1 MQMRKEWKQLEEKGK
16 AGEIFEDE
24 RFKDMFTK
32 DKFKVDFEAKEYIQ
46 THPGMQ
52 QKMRREEEWVEQ
64 VEEEEE
70 NEE

>member
-1 MQMRKEWKQLEEKGK
+1 MLEEKGK

-46 THPGMQ
+46 THPGM
-52 QKMRREEEWVEQ
+52 
-64 VEEEEE
+64 
-70 NEE
+70 